1 MNNLQRIGGIAAIAE
16 AVIYISA
23 FIFFGTSWHY
33 PSNENTVT
41 QLAYLAEHQ
50 FSYTAITF
58 IMYVLFGVILAVLTL
73 ALYERLKHKSPVIM
87 QIATIFGVIWVGLV
101 IASGMISNVGLGII
115 IKLSIN
121 EPEKAMTMWGT
132 ISAIVQGMGGGNEV
146 VGGIWVLLLSIAALK
161 NNEPFNKSFN
171 ASFTLLNFFGLL
183 VGMAG
188 ILTIYPAEVLTAI
201 FGIGQ
206 IVWFLGLGFVMLKSA
221 PSKHT

>member
-115 IKLSIN
+115 IRISIN

-161 NNEPFNKSFN
+161 NNEPYR
-171 ASFTLLNFFGLL
+171 LLNYFGIL

-188 ILTIYPAEVLTAI
+188 ILTIYPADVLTGI
-201 FGIGQ
+201 FGISQ
-206 IVWFLGLGFVMLKSA
+206 IIWFLGLGFVMLKSA